1 MTITNRVILEQACS
15 RPVRRYIVFWYML
28 SMDYTGKP
36 SNCLMLNIKIFWGPK
51 YNGMIGCWCF
61 PGSMLYIMC
70 SQRDRCRSGRRVSE
84 EGERIHWAEVR
95 PGKVF
100 LAWFPHNIEGG
111 ALLGGILDSV
121 HSKGDFF
128 TIISDY
134 SRCGKDFQG
143 RLDPGFECFN

>member
-1 MTITNRVILEQACS
+1 
-15 RPVRRYIVFWYML
+15 
-28 SMDYTGKP
+28 
-36 SNCLMLNIKIFWGPK
+36 
-51 YNGMIGCWCF
+51 
-61 PGSMLYIMC
+61 MC
-70 SQRDRCRSGRRVSE
+70 SQRDRCRSGRRVAE

-128 TIISDY
+128 IIISVY
-134 SRCGKDFQG
+134 SQCGKDFQG
-143 RLDPGFECFN
+143 QTGPRL

>member
-1 MTITNRVILEQACS
+1 
-15 RPVRRYIVFWYML
+15 
-28 SMDYTGKP
+28 
-36 SNCLMLNIKIFWGPK
+36 
-51 YNGMIGCWCF
+51 
-61 PGSMLYIMC
+61 MC

-121 HSKGDFF
+121 HSKGDFSSF
-128 TIISDY
+128 YLIIHDVAKIS
-134 SRCGKDFQG
+134 KG

>member
-1 MTITNRVILEQACS
+1 MFFQVHCFILCVASVTGVEVGEGS
-15 RPVRRYIVFWYML
+15 RRKGRE
-28 SMDYTGKP
+28 YTG
-36 SNCLMLNIKIFWGPK
+36 L
-51 YNGMIGCWCF
+51 
-61 PGSMLYIMC
+61 
-70 SQRDRCRSGRRVSE
+70 
-84 EGERIHWAEVR
+84 AEVR

-128 TIISDY
+128 IIISDY

-143 RLDPGFECFN
+143 QAGPRL